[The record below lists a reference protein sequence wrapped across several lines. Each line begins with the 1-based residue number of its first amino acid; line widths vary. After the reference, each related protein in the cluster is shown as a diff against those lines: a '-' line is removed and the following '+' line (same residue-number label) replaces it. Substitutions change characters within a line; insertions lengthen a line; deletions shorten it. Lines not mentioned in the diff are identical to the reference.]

1 MRVLD
6 HANYSEDTVQN
17 VVPVLEAL
25 HASIKEN
32 PLIYEVNSEDGS
44 TKTVHLF
51 TDAAK
56 EGSAKE
62 SKIGLGFVLN
72 LGDTS
77 VSWGAVLDEGNRESC
92 EGLNGEELKF
102 LKSLSIYELE
112 IFAVDLALH
121 VLEKENLVNSNIVLH
136 VDNVGAC
143 FAIRKGAGCK
153 SAAAISAA
161 NATKVLGSRGR

>member
-1 MRVLD
+1 MRILD
-6 HANYSEDTVQN
+6 HACCTEDTVQN
-17 VVPVLEAL
+17 IIPVPEAL

-32 PLIYEVNSEDGS
+32 PLISEVKSNEGS
-44 TKTVHLF
+44 AKTVHLF

-62 SKIGLGFVLN
+62 FKIGLGFVLN

-77 VSWGAVLDEGNRESC
+77 VSWGAVINEGDRSSC
-92 EGLNGEELKF
+92 EGFSDEELMF
-102 LKSLSIYELE
+102 LKSLTISELE
-112 IFAVDLALH
+112 ILAVELALNF
-121 VLEKENLVNSNIVLH
+121 LEKENLLNCSLVLH

-143 FAIRKGAGCK
+143 YAIRKGAGCR

-161 NATKVLGSRGR
+161 NAARALGSRGR